1 MSDVAT
7 QLDIDRLRA
16 DINKHGADDD
26 RRFGE
31 VMRELAEIGENMD
44 GLKTA
49 RAADMGA
56 AQAIAEMAR
65 RRGKHN
71 TLIVSI
77 IMLGCT
83 VITIMIQKH
92 WL

>member
-16 DINKHGADDD
+16 DISKHSGDDD

-31 VMRELAEIGENMD
+31 VMRELAEIGD
-44 GLKTA
+44 GMESLKEA
-49 RAADMGA
+49 RASDLGA
-56 AQAIAEMAR
+56 AKAIAEMAR
-65 RRGKHN
+65 RRGKSN
-71 TLIVSI
+71 TLIVSL
-77 IMLGCT
+77 IMMACT
-83 VITIMIQKH
+83 IITIMIQKH